1 VQEADMPKFRISVR
15 ANWRDQSRKQAS
27 GASPISAVN
36 PGDSANGWQSEKVM
50 SVDQL
55 KKLLETDAN
64 KAKKVTFLMELHYAT
79 MLFPK
84 GRDVD
89 FLSLEFKDWGT
100 GNVILTETCKDLTV
114 SKNMPSDDNQRAVT
128 LEFDGKFAT

>member
-1 VQEADMPKFRISVR
+1 MPKFRITVN
-15 ANWRDQSRKQAS
+15 AQWRDPSKKAAN
-27 GASPISAVN
+27 GASLISAVN
-36 PGDSANGWQSEKVM
+36 PGDSATGWQSEKVL

-64 KAKKVTFLMELHYAT
+64 KAKKITFLMELHYST

-84 GRDVD
+84 GRDID
-89 FLSLEFKDWGT
+89 YLSLEFKDWGT
-100 GNVILTETCKDLTV
+100 GNVILTENCKDLTV